1 MKQLFYPGL
10 LLLALVCKESASAQQ
25 PYTIT
30 GRVKNI
36 PSAEWVYISEDWTGL
51 EMKDSVA
58 VKNGAF
64 RYAGKMSK
72 SWPTLTILY
81 MKYFDV
87 EKGKVVQRMMTDF
100 YMEKGNIQITIH
112 QPSFRDGATVTGT
125 PTNEDYVAYRKQK
138 QAFMIG
144 RQRRMDSLGE
154 ARLKGQ
160 AAADEYRETLRN
172 MIAGFVQLHPGSYFS
187 LALLED
193 DLVRVSDPNQLLALF
208 DRLSPALKNS
218 GKGKAVKGAIENAAS
233 LAVNTMAP
241 GFTEKDSSGVGISL
255 SNYKGHYVLV
265 DFWASWCHPCRAENP
280 YLISAYNDFK
290 DRNFT
295 ILSISMDN
303 SRNAWLKAVHN
314 DGLTWQQ
321 VSALDPQKSESAFKY
336 GIKSIP
342 RNFLIDPSGRIV
354 AMDLRGKD
362 LAAKLT
368 EILKKP
374 S

>member
-1 MKQLFYPGL
+1 MKQFFYPGL
-10 LLLALVCKESASAQQ
+10 LLLALVCNESASAQQ
-25 PYTIT
+25 PYTII
-30 GRVKNI
+30 GRVENI
-36 PSAEWVYISEDWTGL
+36 PSAEWVYITEDWTGM
-51 EMKDSVA
+51 EMKDSAV

-72 SWPTLTILY
+72 SWPILAILY
-81 MKYFDV
+81 MKYFDA
-87 EKGKVVQRMMTDF
+87 EKGKVVRRMMTDF
-100 YMEKGNIQITIH
+100 YMEKGNIHITIQ
-112 QPSFRDGATVTGT
+112 QPTFRDGAIVTGT

-160 AAADEYRETLRN
+160 AAADEYRETLRS
-172 MIAGFVQLHPGSYFS
+172 MIAGFVQSHPGSYFS
-187 LALLED
+187 LTLLED
-193 DLVRVSDPNQLLALF
+193 DLIRVSNPYQLLALF
-208 DRLSPALKNS
+208 DRLNPALKNS
-218 GKGKAVKGAIENAAS
+218 NRGKAVKGAIENAGRIT
-233 LAVNTMAP
+233 VNSMAP
-241 GFTEKDSSGVGISL
+241 GFAEKDTSDVAISL
-255 SNYKGHYVLV
+255 SSYKGHYVLV

-280 YLISAYNDFK
+280 YLISAYKDFK

-303 SRNAWLKAVHN
+303 SRNAWLKAIHD
-314 DGLTWQQ
+314 DGLLWQQ

-362 LAAKLT
+362 IAATLS